1 MDFMLLADGAKMTV
15 GEKFSLGGCT
25 FLLGVAMVFVVLGIL
40 IGFITI
46 IKLIMAASAKRKI
59 KKLET
64 KDKKAIE
71 APLAAVSS
79 AKSND
84 DEIAAAISAAI
95 AMIYAEENRATSKS
109 VKFKVRSI
117 KEIR

>member
-15 GEKFSLGGCT
+15 GEKFSLGGST

-84 DEIAAAISAAI
+84 DEIAAI

>member
-1 MDFMLLADGAKMTV
+1 
-15 GEKFSLGGCT
+15 
-25 FLLGVAMVFVVLGIL
+25 
-40 IGFITI
+40 
-46 IKLIMAASAKRKI
+46 MAASAKRKI

>member
-1 MDFMLLADGAKMTV
+1 MKYG
-15 GEKFSLGGCT
+15 
-25 FLLGVAMVFVVLGIL
+25 
-40 IGFITI
+40 
-46 IKLIMAASAKRKI
+46 
-59 KKLET
+59 
-64 KDKKAIE
+64 
-71 APLAAVSS
+71 PLAAVSS

>member
-1 MDFMLLADGAKMTV
+1 MTV
-15 GEKFSLGGCT
+15 GEKFSLGGSN
-25 FLLGVAMVFVVLGIL
+25 FILGVAIVFVELGIL